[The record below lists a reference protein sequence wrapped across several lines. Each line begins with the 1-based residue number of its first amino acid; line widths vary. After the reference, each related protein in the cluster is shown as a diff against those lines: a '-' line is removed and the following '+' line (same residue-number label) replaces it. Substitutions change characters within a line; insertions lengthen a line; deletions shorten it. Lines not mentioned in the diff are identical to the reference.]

1 MAKKAKTKSE
11 KLTRLQRFSLF
22 FFDHLKTSLA
32 LWMAIV
38 IFGVLSYTVF
48 LQREGFPS
56 INLPF
61 STVTGAYFVND
72 QQKVDSD
79 IAEPASAAIAK
90 LPEVKTVTS
99 SADNNFV
106 VMQIEYREG
115 TDAKA
120 ASATVQSTV
129 EALQL
134 PEAAK
139 LQYQS
144 IDFTRFDNKYDLLV
158 SVFSTETISNEELM
172 TQAQKV
178 ATELQ
183 STAHV
188 AKTKVVSQT
197 ESAVNPVTGETVTQQ
212 KTFDRTAVQENG
224 QVVFHN
230 SVSVGVVAEPGTD
243 TLKLYDSVSK
253 TLEDNSD
260 GTVQA
265 VVSGSTAENVKEQIS
280 SLQSNLFEGLII
292 VAIISLLL
300 ISWRAGIA
308 TSLSMATVLLATI
321 GGLKVFGYSLNTIT
335 LFALIL
341 SLGLIVDDTTIVA
354 EAIDAGQREGKT
366 KREVVKLAIKRVAR
380 ASTTGTL
387 VTILAFAPMLFIGG
401 ILGSFI
407 KALPVTIIISLVF
420 SLLVSLSLIPFLARN
435 LIISD
440 LGKKKHESRNP
451 VIRLEHAISTR
462 LSRIILWTTGRRKRK
477 ALLASAAILLSVVA
491 LVGSFA
497 FFGKLKFDIF
507 APSKDGDEMSVALHF
522 APGTSVEQAEQT
534 TDQANVIIASTLGDN
549 AKRVVYKSAAN
560 GTNATAAITLIPF
573 QERDITAPELKQQ
586 LTEAFTG
593 FDGAV
598 VNTSVS
604 GAGGPTDEAP
614 FKVQI
619 DANNPEQA
627 SKLADDLVIFLNT
640 TEFTRAS
647 GTTFH
652 AVDAEKGGLVTV
664 IRKNGQ
670 QILTVNAGF
679 DADDTSALVVAAQ
692 KTVEKEFNSEKL
704 ASYGLSSD
712 VLKFDFGNESNNQE
726 SFKSMLMAFPVLI
739 LVMFILLVVQF
750 RSLLQPLLI
759 LLAIPFSFFGV
770 AFGLYITDNS
780 LSFFVMIGFFALIGI
795 AVNNTIMLVDYANQA
810 LKAGSSY
817 TEAIAEAV
825 QHRFRPLLTTSLT
838 SIVALT
844 PLALSDPFWQS
855 LAVTLIFGLI
865 SSTFLVIVAFPYF
878 WLIGEWLRL
887 KGRNGWRR
895 LRHSTS
901 SA

>member
-1 MAKKAKTKSE
+1 MFKKTKKSSE

-32 LWMAIV
+32 LWIAIV
-38 IFGVLSYTVF
+38 IFGVLSYTVL

-56 INLPF
+56 INLPY

-72 QQKVDSD
+72 QQKVDAD
-79 IAEPASAAIAK
+79 IAKPATEAIAK
-90 LPEVKTVTS
+90 LPDVKTVTS
-99 SADNNFV
+99 SADKNFV
-106 VMQIEYREG
+106 VIQIEYKEG
-115 TDAKA
+115 TDAKS

-129 EALQL
+129 EGLKL
-134 PEAAK
+134 PDTAE

-158 SVFSTETISNEELM
+158 SVFSPTTSSSQDL
-172 TQAQKV
+172 QAKAQKV
-178 ATELQ
+178 ADELQ
-183 STAHV
+183 GTNHV
-188 AKTKVVSQT
+188 AGTKVISQT
-197 ESAVNPVTGETVTQQ
+197 ESAVNPVTGQTVTQQ

-224 QVVFHN
+224 QVVFRN
-230 SVSVGVVAEPGTD
+230 SVSVGVVAKPDTD
-243 TLKLYDSVSK
+243 TLKLYDAVNE
-253 TLEDNSD
+253 TL
-260 GTVQA
+260 QA
-265 VVSGSTAENVKEQIS
+265 NNTSSTQAIVSGSTAESVKEQIS
-280 SLQSNLFEGLII
+280 SLQSNLLEGLII

-321 GGLKVFGYSLNTIT
+321 AGLKVFGYSLNTIT

-341 SLGLIVDDTTIVA
+341 SLGLIVDDTIIVA
-354 EAIDAGQREGKT
+354 EAIDAGKQDGKT
-366 KREVVKLAIKRVAR
+366 KREVVALAIKRVAR

-420 SLLVSLSLIPFLARN
+420 SLLVSLSLIPFLARH
-435 LIISD
+435 LILKD

-451 VIRLEHAISTR
+451 VIRAEHAVSTG
-462 LSRIILWTTGRRKRK
+462 LSRTILWTKGRRGRK
-477 ALLASAAILLSVVA
+477 AFLAGSAIFLSMLA

-497 FFGKLKFDIF
+497 FFSKLKFDIF
-507 APSKDGDEMSVALHF
+507 APSKDGDEMSVSLHF
-522 APGTSVEQAEQT
+522 APGTTVAQAEKI
-534 TDQANVIIASTLGDN
+534 TDNANVVISKTLGSN

-560 GTNATAAITLIPF
+560 GQNATADVVLIPF
-573 QERDITAPELKQQ
+573 QDREQTAPQLKQD
-586 LTEAFTG
+586 LTQAFQG
-593 FDGAV
+593 FSGAV
-598 VNTSVS
+598 VKTNVS
-604 GAGGPTDEAP
+604 GAGGPTDEQP
-614 FKVQI
+614 FKAQI
-619 DANNPEQA
+619 NATDQA
-627 SKLADDLVIFLNT
+627 KASRLADDMVQFLNT
-640 TEFTRAS
+640 TVFKRANR
-647 GTTFH
+647 TTFR
-652 AVDAEKGGLVTV
+652 AVDAEKGGLVSIT
-664 IRKNGQ
+664 RKNGQ
-670 QILTVNAGF
+670 QIFTVNAGF
-679 DADDTSALVVAAQ
+679 DAEDTSALVVVTQAA
-692 KTVEKEFNSEKL
+692 VEKEFNAEKL
-704 ASYGLSSD
+704 ASYGLSKD
-712 VLKFDFGNESNNQE
+712 TLKFDFGNESNNQE

-770 AFGLYITDNS
+770 AFGLFITDNS

-795 AVNNTIMLVDYANQA
+795 AVNNTIMLVDYANQS
-810 LKAGSSY
+810 LKSGSGY
-817 TEAIAEAV
+817 TDAIAQAV
-825 QHRFRPLLTTSLT
+825 QHRFRPLLTTSLV
-838 SIVALT
+838 SVVALT

-887 KGRNGWRR
+887 KGRNGWRK
-895 LRHSTS
+895 LRKS
-901 SA
+901 